1 MLLKRWRMMF
11 SRARLLSSERTT
23 YHGAQAVSVAA
34 NISSR
39 ARE

>member
-1 MLLKRWRMMF
+1 MF
-11 SRARLLSSERTT
+11 SRARRLSSLRAT
-23 YHGAQAVSVAA
+23 YQGAKSVSVAA

>member
-1 MLLKRWRMMF
+1 ML
-11 SRARLLSSERTT
+11 SRARFLSSECAT
-23 YHGAQAVSVAA
+23 YQGAKSVSVAA